1 MEKTVTQ
8 FLKALHIPVSEK
20 YVQKLIASHPDFP
33 SLLSISDTLTR
44 LGINH
49 AARRVK
55 KDELIEIAYPY
66 LLPVGNNVLLI
77 KSAADLTKHNTDL
90 DYWTEVVLQ
99 AEPTNQTKDKLN
111 NELHARETTISKLGV
126 SLLVLLGGLLAY
138 LFITSFSVTSF
149 LLLVTSFAGVAV
161 GYLLLAKEL
170 GVTYAAVDA
179 FCNAGKNTNCDR
191 VLKADIK
198 LFGIGLSEAV
208 ITFFIFQSITLILA
222 QALPK
227 SSQGYFAVLAALSLV
242 TLPIIAFSVYYQ
254 YFVAKTWC
262 RLCLIVVAIL
272 VVQFVVF
279 GSSYVTGVTKLITYI
294 PMAHLLASV
303 LLFASIGLLILL
315 IKAYTEHANKLEK
328 VGMYGNRVKHSI
340 PVFTHLLLQEQKIDD
355 TPFKNEML
363 LGNPDAPVK
372 LLMVTNLYCNPCK
385 NAHGVISELI
395 QTYPDQVSVALRF
408 IQSGKDEVAINVT
421 VPYLLGYWLQH
432 IKGTRDESKQTEK
445 LIHDWFEVWDLEK
458 FKGSH
463 ALNNADVG
471 EAKTIAT
478 WHYAFAN
485 REMIQSTPT
494 FFLNGQ
500 KLPKEYSLDDF
511 LPMIPE
517 LSTNINK
524 LMNKQFTKV
533 IG

>member
-1 MEKTVTQ
+1 
-8 FLKALHIPVSEK
+8 
-20 YVQKLIASHPDFP
+20 
-33 SLLSISDTLTR
+33 
-44 LGINH
+44 
-49 AARRVK
+49 
-55 KDELIEIAYPY
+55 
-66 LLPVGNNVLLI
+66 
-77 KSAADLTKHNTDL
+77 
-90 DYWTEVVLQ
+90 
-99 AEPTNQTKDKLN
+99 
-111 NELHARETTISKLGV
+111 
-126 SLLVLLGGLLAY
+126 
-138 LFITSFSVTSF
+138 
-149 LLLVTSFAGVAV
+149 
-161 GYLLLAKEL
+161 
-170 GVTYAAVDA
+170 
-179 FCNAGKNTNCDR
+179 
-191 VLKADIK
+191 
-198 LFGIGLSEAV
+198 
-208 ITFFIFQSITLILA
+208 
-222 QALPK
+222 
-227 SSQGYFAVLAALSLV
+227 
-242 TLPIIAFSVYYQ
+242 
-254 YFVAKTWC
+254 
-262 RLCLIVVAIL
+262 
-272 VVQFVVF
+272 
-279 GSSYVTGVTKLITYI
+279 
-294 PMAHLLASV
+294 
-303 LLFASIGLLILL
+303 
-315 IKAYTEHANKLEK
+315 
-328 VGMYGNRVKHSI
+328 
-340 PVFTHLLLQEQKIDD
+340 
-355 TPFKNEML
+355 
-363 LGNPDAPVK
+363 
-372 LLMVTNLYCNPCK
+372 MVTNLYCNPCK